1 MIDPTGNSNR
11 SKNAMVSTQ
20 TKKNRK
26 DTHIS
31 HTAVGYQT
39 RNSLYC
45 DNQTAH
51 KHIYISKHINI
62 TYKLHSNTKQKKIS
76 MELRSHP
83 RITIEK
89 ATQLANVTKQ
99 LK

>member
-45 DNQTAH
+45 DNQTTH
-51 KHIYISKHINI
+51 KHTYIFLNIHILHIN
-62 TYKLHSNTKQKKIS
+62 Y
-76 MELRSHP
+76 
-83 RITIEK
+83 
-89 ATQLANVTKQ
+89 TQIQNKRKYLWN
-99 LK
+99 